1 MQPSF
6 IQQVEPTEVELSGG
20 KVKLLFSLR
29 AAAEIEDA
37 FQAPYLTIVY
47 EALGMDAQGK
57 TAAPMSLERQARLIQ
72 ILARAGGQELS
83 LQELMDMHMTDYAA
97 LAAGTMRE
105 IFMKSPRGGKKKSP
119 DQPIRPTDWGAWLY
133 IAMRVFRL
141 SVAEFFS
148 LTPALWHMLVRG
160 ERRRGRKRR
169 HYETIAVGAA
179 DQLPPGVL

>member
-57 TAAPMSLERQARLIQ
+57 TAAPMSLERQARLVQ

-83 LQELMDMHMTDYAA
+83 LQELMDMHMADYTA
-97 LAAGTMRE
+97 LATGTMRE
-105 IFMKSPRGGKKKSP
+105 IFMKSPRGDKKKAQTNP
-119 DQPIRPTDWGAWLY
+119 
-133 IAMRVFRL
+133 
-141 SVAEFFS
+141 
-148 LTPALWHMLVRG
+148 
-160 ERRRGRKRR
+160 
-169 HYETIAVGAA
+169 
-179 DQLPPGVL
+179 

>member
-72 ILARAGGQELS
+72 ILARSGGQELS
-83 LQELMDMHMTDYAA
+83 LQELMDMHMTDYTA

-105 IFMKSPRGGKKKSP
+105 IFMKSPRGGKKKVQTSP
-119 DQPIRPTDWGAWLY
+119 
-133 IAMRVFRL
+133 
-141 SVAEFFS
+141 
-148 LTPALWHMLVRG
+148 
-160 ERRRGRKRR
+160 
-169 HYETIAVGAA
+169 
-179 DQLPPGVL
+179 

>member
-1 MQPSF
+1 MMHTACRVCRRAVFFERRSRMQPSF

-83 LQELMDMHMTDYAA
+83 LQELMDMHMTDYTA

-105 IFMKSPRGGKKKSP
+105 IFMKSPRGGKKKVQTSP
-119 DQPIRPTDWGAWLY
+119 
-133 IAMRVFRL
+133 
-141 SVAEFFS
+141 
-148 LTPALWHMLVRG
+148 
-160 ERRRGRKRR
+160 
-169 HYETIAVGAA
+169 
-179 DQLPPGVL
+179 

>member
-57 TAAPMSLERQARLIQ
+57 TAAPMSLERAGQAHTDPGAGRRAGAFP
-72 ILARAGGQELS
+72 ARADGHAHDGLYRS
-83 LQELMDMHMTDYAA
+83 GRGNH
-97 LAAGTMRE
+97 AGNFHESRPGRQKKVQT
-105 IFMKSPRGGKKKSP
+105 SP
-119 DQPIRPTDWGAWLY
+119 
-133 IAMRVFRL
+133 
-141 SVAEFFS
+141 
-148 LTPALWHMLVRG
+148 
-160 ERRRGRKRR
+160 
-169 HYETIAVGAA
+169 
-179 DQLPPGVL
+179 

>member
-83 LQELMDMHMTDYAA
+83 LQELMDMHMTDYTA

-105 IFMKSPRGGKKKSP
+105 IFMKSPRGGKKKS
-119 DQPIRPTDWGAWLY
+119 RPAHKAYGLGRVALY
-133 IAMRVFRL
+133 SHARL
-141 SVAEFFS
+141 
-148 LTPALWHMLVRG
+148 PALRSGIFLADARAVAHAG
-160 ERRRGRKRR
+160 TGR
-169 HYETIAVGAA
+169 AA
-179 DQLPPGVL
+179 PWAQAQAL